1 MRQGAGGFSWELM
14 DRQDTVRF
22 LFLSEEEEEN
32 VRYERKKKVV
42 IDFASYSFTPPCM
55 RSLFV
60 ALDITHKNERAC
72 YVSVYV
78 RLKPKIGLINRP

>member
-14 DRQDTVRF
+14 VRQDTVRV
-22 LFLSEEEEEN
+22 LFVLEEEEEEN

-42 IDFASYSFTPPCM
+42 IDFASYSCTPPCM

-72 YVSVYV
+72 YISVYSMYV
-78 RLKPKIGLINRP
+78 